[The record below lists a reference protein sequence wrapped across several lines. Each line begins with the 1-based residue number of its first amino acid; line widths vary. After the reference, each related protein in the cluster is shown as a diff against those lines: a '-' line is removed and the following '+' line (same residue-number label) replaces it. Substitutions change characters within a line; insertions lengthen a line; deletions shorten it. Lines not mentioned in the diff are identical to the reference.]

1 MKAQTDGISV
11 WCWSCWAPTC
21 LGSQRTRKTTASRP
35 IWHVKSRV
43 ASSKQ
48 WPISTA
54 VVWYMEVRSTPARSR
69 CHCLTRYAPDIHM
82 GNILLRLPPWAGP
95 EFMTSLA
102 PPQIGKVSRKDGSPL
117 EKGVPEYL
125 VEPLE
130 YDVKTFDLDSGDVE
144 LVDFGSGVSL
154 ASNCHLCRGADDD
167 GTSHSLF
174 CLEPTE
180 DDRYPPHAIS
190 SRVDL

>member
-1 MKAQTDGISV
+1 
-11 WCWSCWAPTC
+11 
-21 LGSQRTRKTTASRP
+21 
-35 IWHVKSRV
+35 
-43 ASSKQ
+43 
-48 WPISTA
+48 
-54 VVWYMEVRSTPARSR
+54 
-69 CHCLTRYAPDIHM
+69 M

-95 EFMTSLA
+95 EFMSSLA

-154 ASNCHLCRGADDD
+154 ASNCHSCRGADDD